1 MDATPPYSPKTL
13 FEAIQYYSDPNVA
26 TITLSAIRWPNGVQC
41 PYCQSKEKHS
51 YVSTRRI
58 WKCKSC
64 RKQFSPKVGTIF
76 EDSPIGLHKWLTAVW
91 LITNA
96 KNGISSHELERALGV
111 SQKSTWFMLH
121 RIRRAMQT
129 GTFDKMSGHVE
140 VDETFIGGK
149 SRNMHKHLR
158 EQKIK
163 GTGGSG
169 KTIVV
174 GLLERKGHVR
184 VAVSTT
190 RKKKPLHEFVKE
202 HVEPGSNLYSD
213 ALKSYEG
220 LEGEFAHQVID
231 HAEKYVGRTSTH

>member
-174 GLLERKGHVR
+174 GLLARK
-184 VAVSTT
+184 
-190 RKKKPLHEFVKE
+190 
-202 HVEPGSNLYSD
+202 
-213 ALKSYEG
+213 
-220 LEGEFAHQVID
+220 
-231 HAEKYVGRTSTH
+231 